1 MVRQTRQLGK
11 RQCAPKS
18 ARVRQVGLK
27 NVPVEGGSEEMC
39 QRHLLLASV
48 SRSWRRRPLG
58 SARGEQGGGGGGGA
72 VGGGGG
78 GLSGGGPGGRPEVA
92 PAPEQEGSAGPCRGQ
107 PAVAAAG

>member
-58 SARGEQGGGGGGGA
+58 SARGKRAGGGRGGGRTARRGA
-72 VGGGGG
+72 GA
-78 GLSGGGPGGRPEVA
+78 GLPSGPAAARAPRRPGG
-92 PAPEQEGSAGPCRGQ
+92 
-107 PAVAAAG
+107 